1 MSGWLRRLSTT
12 YRMAVAAEAAG
23 DYLEAAKAYA
33 LCEERHKV
41 AEMHILEAARRA
53 VPGSA
58 AAELLIAANFLHD
71 DESAPQALLRRLG
84 EALLRLVRSRDLI
97 DSDRELATVA
107 AQVLRRAGEPLLA
120 AEAYQRVGDV
130 DRAVELLSLAGEVER
145 VEQLLSG
152 HQSEREQAERER
164 ELTASYESAQ
174 RLGRRDEAL
183 SLLRQLVSVAKDKR
197 EPQRLCDDLSR
208 RMLNNGQIELRLSSS
223 VDGGAEDRVLCALP
237 PLLWGRGEECGVV
250 LGDPGVSRQHVRLQF
265 DEQLGFSLVDLD
277 SKNGTF
283 LDGMQVGQ
291 GARLPLRQV
300 GELGLGLHVRA
311 QFTVEHNELSLK
323 LRTGMRRG
331 LRVRLATKELIVAG
345 PLRLRFSDG
354 KPLLFCDEE
363 GLRLNG
369 QRVASGV
376 QLVVGDVVEAQAFR
390 CEVLSR

>member
-1 MSGWLRRLSTT
+1 
-12 YRMAVAAEAAG
+12 MAVAAEAAG

-71 DESAPQALLRRLG
+71 DSEAPAPLLRRLG
-84 EALLRLVRSRDLI
+84 EALLRLVRSRDLV

-107 AQVLRRAGEPLLA
+107 ARVLSRAGEPLLA
-120 AEAYQRVGDV
+120 AEAYQRSGDV
-130 DRAVELLSLAGEVER
+130 ERAVELLSQAGEVER
-145 VEQLLSG
+145 VEQLLSVRET
-152 HQSEREQAERER
+152 EREQAERER
-164 ELTASYESAQ
+164 DLTARYESAL

-183 SLLRQLVSVAKDKR
+183 ELLRQLVSVANDPR
-197 EPQRLCDDLSR
+197 EPQRLCDELLR
-208 RMLNNGQIELRLSSS
+208 KLLRHGQAELRTLAAT
-223 VDGGAEDRVLCALP
+223 DAQAGERVLYAQP
-237 PLLWGRGEECGVV
+237 PLLWGRGEECGIV

-265 DEQLGFSLVDLD
+265 DDQLGFSLLDLD

-291 GARLPLRQV
+291 GARLPLRHA

-311 QFTVEHNELSLK
+311 QFSVEQNELSLK

-331 LRVRLATKELIVAG
+331 LRIRLSTRDLPIG
-345 PLRLRFSDG
+345 SSLRLRFVDG
-354 KPLLFCDEE
+354 RPILLCEDD

-369 QRVASGV
+369 QRVASGI
-376 QLVVGDVVEAQAFR
+376 QLVVGDVIEAGGLRF
-390 CEVLSR
+390 EVV

>member
-183 SLLRQLVSVAKDKR
+183 SLLQAVVRSGRRIVGFDLTEVA
-197 EPQRLCDDLSR
+197 P
-208 RMLNNGQIELRLSSS
+208 G
-223 VDGGAEDRVLCALP
+223 P
-237 PLLWGRGEECGVV
+237 
-250 LGDPGVSRQHVRLQF
+250 DPA
-265 DEQLGFSLVDLD
+265 DEWDANV
-277 SKNGTF
+277 
-283 LDGMQVGQ
+283 
-291 GARLPLRQV
+291 GARALYKLI
-300 GELGLGLHVRA
+300 GFAL
-311 QFTVEHNELSLK
+311 LSQK
-323 LRTGMRRG
+323 R
-331 LRVRLATKELIVAG
+331 
-345 PLRLRFSDG
+345 PS
-354 KPLLFCDEE
+354 
-363 GLRLNG
+363 
-369 QRVASGV
+369 
-376 QLVVGDVVEAQAFR
+376 
-390 CEVLSR
+390 